1 MANGQQKALQNLEAF
16 QVWQATQT
24 QNDFEQIIVRG
35 QLNRGEVAKAVGCGK
50 SALTQNPALKKALA
64 LLEEN
69 LREKG
74 VLPPLKQPVK
84 NSPEKPKQYDNTVNL
99 KQLNSKRLST
109 LESENIELKA
119 KVNEL
124 ENKLKRYG
132 ELSETLYE
140 MGIMPR

>member
-1 MANGQQKALQNLEAF
+1 MANGRQKALHNLKAF
-16 QVWQATQT
+16 QVWQATQSDD
-24 QNDFEQIIVRG
+24 DFKQIIFEDK
-35 QLNRGEVAKAVGCGK
+35 LNRGKVANAVGCGK

-74 VLPPLKQPVK
+74 VLPPLKQAVK
-84 NSPEKPKQYDNTVNL
+84 DNIEKPKQYDNTVNL

>member
-1 MANGQQKALQNLEAF
+1 MSNGQQKALQNLEAF

-24 QNDFEQIIVRG
+24 HDDFQQIIVRG

-74 VLPPLKQPVK
+74 VLPPLKQAVK
-84 NSPEKPKQYDNTVNL
+84 DNIEKPKQLLTSV
-99 KQLNSKRLST
+99 
-109 LESENIELKA
+109 
-119 KVNEL
+119 
-124 ENKLKRYG
+124 
-132 ELSETLYE
+132 
-140 MGIMPR
+140 